1 MGQEAYAFVNA
12 SRADT
17 STHATLHASA
27 RNLMGFDPLSIVGCG
42 MKCHKAL
49 YLATHKCGT
58 KCHKAMNMTAKAI
71 EKVQKMKNAFHNLTD
86 ALTVEHRDS
95 DEKNESASH
104 HRVWET
110 ATFNKK

>member
-42 MKCHKAL
+42 MKCHKAMN
-49 YLATHKCGT
+49 LA
-58 KCHKAMNMTAKAI
+58 AKAI